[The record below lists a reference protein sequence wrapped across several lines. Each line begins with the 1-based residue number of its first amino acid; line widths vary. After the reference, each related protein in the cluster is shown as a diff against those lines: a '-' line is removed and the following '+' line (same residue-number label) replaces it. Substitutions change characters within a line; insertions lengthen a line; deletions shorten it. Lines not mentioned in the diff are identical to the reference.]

1 MLRILLLSLCALV
14 VCQGRNVVRE
24 KREARLRKKSM
35 PLEEPAS
42 ESMPSDGSPTG
53 SWVSGDYV
61 SGSYPVSEGFFS
73 GSYVSEGFFSGSYVS
88 DYFSDW
94 FSAFPSEEPSEGSDP
109 IDDSTFRR
117 VAHQVASMFDGAWNV
132 FNGEEGADAENA
144 MGRELHF

>member
-42 ESMPSDGSPTG
+42 ESMPSDGYPTG

-61 SGSYPVSEGFFS
+61 SGSYPVSDGFL
-73 GSYVSEGFFSGSYVS
+73 SGSYVS

-109 IDDSTFRR
+109 IDDSTFKK
-117 VAHQVASMFDGAWNV
+117 VAHQVADMFEGAWNV
-132 FNGEEGADAENA
+132 FNGKEGA
-144 MGRELHF
+144 ELKF